1 MPEMGFW
8 YAPGGCSLA
17 PHILLHEVG
26 APFEAVETSLATGAH
41 LTDEFAR
48 INPKKR
54 VPVLFLDG
62 EVITEIPAI
71 ATAISDLFPE
81 QFLMGRTSLGQARV
95 YEWMSWLS
103 GTLHGQ
109 GFGALWRPQRFSDDP
124 TMFESIRAKGRKT
137 VSECFDLIETRLS
150 GPYSTGDAFSS
161 VIHFCLFSIAGE
173 TASASTCLRATRST
187 RFLLKPLSSGSRR
200 RPRSPRRASTTIR

>member
-1 MPEMGFW
+1 MPEIRFW

-26 APFEAVETSLATGAH
+26 APLEAVETSLAKGAH

-54 VPVLFLDG
+54 VPVLSLDG

-81 QFLMGRTSLGQARV
+81 QFLMGRTSLGHARV
-95 YEWMSWLS
+95 YEWMNWLS

-109 GFGALWRPQRFSDDP
+109 QGH
-124 TMFESIRAKGRKT
+124 
-137 VSECFDLIETRLS
+137 
-150 GPYSTGDAFSS
+150 S
-161 VIHFCLFSIAGE
+161 VL
-173 TASASTCLRATRST
+173 
-187 RFLLKPLSSGSRR
+187 P
-200 RPRSPRRASTTIR
+200 